1 MSSSHHSAFGGIL
14 SYPQYPQQ
22 QNPYQD
28 TAGEPPLCAPYYGA
42 PFPVADRQFF
52 KKYATFT
59 GSASRSEYW

>member
-1 MSSSHHSAFGGIL
+1 M